1 MPRVYKKS
9 IVRYL
14 DADGRQVPKGTPGAR
29 KVKEKTAKWY
39 GRVPG
44 AAKPIPLCRNKGAAE
59 IMLNE
64 RVKKAELEKVG
75 VKDAYEP
82 HRLRPLHEHLADFE
96 EELRSTIRRG
106 RKRPP
111 TAKQVA
117 LKVGRIRRVLD
128 HCGFCLPAD
137 LSLSRVQEFL
147 SALSADAA
155 SWPVLDADKQSFTR
169 TELAALLGVKPASV
183 HPLVRRHG
191 LAASGNGKARRYPR
205 ETALALLARQQRGA
219 AVSTAG
225 YYAREIKAFTRWLA
239 RRRRIA
245 DDPLADLAGA
255 TLLSDHRHDRRPL
268 DEDELRRLLAA
279 ALASGCV
286 FRGLTGLD
294 RHALYLTALTTGF
307 RAAELAALRPSDVG
321 LDAEPAT
328 ATLAGERTKNG
339 QTATQPLPPDVAE
352 LLRGYL
358 AGRPTDTPVWPGT
371 WVDRAAEMLRIDLD
385 AAAIAPVDDGPE
397 GLLFVDF
404 HSLRHSFVALLDKT
418 GATLKQA
425 MHLARHSDPK
435 LTMARY
441 GRPQLHDLAATVER
455 LPSLVPSDSDAEREA
470 AALTAGHV
478 LRATGTEG
486 RDASTTVDF
495 SCSPVAQKS
504 ATERDSL
511 TMVEHLPTEATAE
524 QVNAK
529 PLAVQ
534 GVERDCDQLIPI
546 EKNSGGWD
554 RTSDTRLMKPLL

>member
-1 MPRVYKKS
+1 MPRVFKKS
-9 IVRYL
+9 IVRYI

-29 KVKEKTAKWY
+29 KVKEKSAKWY

-44 AAKPIPLCRNKGAAE
+44 AAKPIPLCRNEGAAE

-64 RVKKAELEKVG
+64 RVKKAELEKIG
-75 VKDAYEP
+75 VKNDYEP
-82 HRLRPLHEHLADFE
+82 HRLHPLHEHLADFE
-96 EELRSTIRRG
+96 HELRSTIRRG

-128 HCGFCLPAD
+128 GCGFRLTAD
-137 LSLSRVQEFL
+137 LSLPRVQEFL
-147 SALSADAA
+147 AELSADAA
-155 SWPVLDADKQSFTR
+155 NWPDLDAEQQSFTR
-169 TELAALLGVKPASV
+169 GELAALLRVKPASV

-225 YYAREIKAFTRWLA
+225 YCAREIKAFTRWLA

-255 TLLSDHRHDRRPL
+255 TLLSDHRHDRRSL

-279 ALASGCV
+279 ALSSNRA
-286 FRGLTGLD
+286 FRGLIGSD
-294 RHALYLTALTTGF
+294 RHALYLTAVSTGF
-307 RAAELAALRPSDVG
+307 RVNELAALRPSDFD

-328 ATLAGERTKNG
+328 ATLDIEHTKNR
-339 QTATQPLPPDVAE
+339 QTTVQPLPPDAAE

-358 AGRPTDTPVWPGT
+358 AGRPVDAPVWPGT

-385 AAAIAPVDDGPE
+385 AAGIAPVVDGPE
-397 GLLFVDF
+397 GQLFVDF

-441 GRPQLHDLAATVER
+441 GRPQLHDLGATVNR
-455 LPSLVPSDSDAEREA
+455 LPSLLSGDSDAEREA
-470 AALTAGHV
+470 AALTAIQT
-478 LRATGTEG
+478 LPLKATGTEG
-486 RDASTTVDF
+486 IAQAVTF
-495 SCSPVAQKS
+495 SFSPVAQTC
-504 ATERDSL
+504 ATERGSL
-511 TMVEHLPTEATAE
+511 TMVERPPTKVAA
-524 QVNAK
+524 N
-529 PLAVQ
+529 
-534 GVERDCDQLIPI
+534 R
-546 EKNSGGWD
+546 
-554 RTSDTRLMKPLL
+554 